1 MAKSDFFLAFNEITE
16 SHHLQKEVVI
26 DALKQALVSAYR
38 RDSNPS
44 PAQRVEAEVDLNA
57 SRYRVF
63 VEKEVI
69 DDGEKLLNV
78 HTEISLSDARA
89 LDPNIAVGD
98 MIMAPEET
106 NTKDFGRIA
115 AQTAKQVILQKIRE
129 AERKTLFSEFKNR
142 EGELITA
149 TVQSA
154 SGQHVSLSLNNG
166 RAEAVMPGGHQIR
179 GERYRPQE
187 KVRVVILQV
196 SDSNKGPQIIVSRA
210 DRLMLR
216 RLLEFEVPEIYNG
229 QVEIRSIAREPGQRS
244 KVAVAA
250 LQPGID
256 PVGAC
261 VGMRGGR
268 IQNIVKEL
276 NDEKIDVIEWN
287 NDPAI
292 FIAKALSPA
301 HTNHNNV
308 YLEDDI
314 DLGATA
320 TVIVPDD
327 QLSLAI
333 GREGQNARL
342 AAKLTG
348 WRVDIKS
355 VTEAAFEAQAKL
367 NEPPLN
373 KLLTEQAELITEVNR
388 ILEKKQAS
396 RTVMPEEFQTLQRF
410 VHIAELRLLEMREA
424 ERIRRRKQIDKIKNS
439 LPKRAFTMKL
449 EELEIEKDI
458 ILALRNRN
466 ITNVGDL
473 MARLQA
479 EESYVR
485 GILESGKAGEDA
497 FEAVKDA
504 IATLA
509 PQADE
514 SDVVLEAAVEVEPVV
529 AALSEAAPATASVPE
544 PESADE
550 DAPPAFVDVDAPK
563 KPAAAPVPRAPVVS
577 RVPKAQPPTSP
588 EAVPD
593 MTMAAIEGED
603 TGDRDDSDS
612 ARKDGK
618 KKKGKKGSRELVF
631 DEDRGEVVVKR
642 KHKRGR
648 GDWDDFDE

>member
-69 DDGEKLLNV
+69 ADGETVLNAR
-78 HTEISLSDARA
+78 TEISLSDARA
-89 LDPNIAVGD
+89 LDPNINVGD

-149 TVQSA
+149 TVQSTG
-154 SGQHVSLSLNNG
+154 GQHVSLSLNNG
-166 RAEAVMPGGHQIR
+166 RAEAIMPSGHQIR
-179 GERYRPQE
+179 GERYRPQD

-287 NDPAI
+287 NDPAV
-292 FIAKALSPA
+292 FIAKRS
-301 HTNHNNV
+301 
-308 YLEDDI
+308 
-314 DLGATA
+314 
-320 TVIVPDD
+320 
-327 QLSLAI
+327 
-333 GREGQNARL
+333 
-342 AAKLTG
+342 
-348 WRVDIKS
+348 
-355 VTEAAFEAQAKL
+355 
-367 NEPPLN
+367 
-373 KLLTEQAELITEVNR
+373 
-388 ILEKKQAS
+388 
-396 RTVMPEEFQTLQRF
+396 
-410 VHIAELRLLEMREA
+410 
-424 ERIRRRKQIDKIKNS
+424 
-439 LPKRAFTMKL
+439 
-449 EELEIEKDI
+449 
-458 ILALRNRN
+458 
-466 ITNVGDL
+466 
-473 MARLQA
+473 
-479 EESYVR
+479 
-485 GILESGKAGEDA
+485 
-497 FEAVKDA
+497 
-504 IATLA
+504 
-509 PQADE
+509 
-514 SDVVLEAAVEVEPVV
+514 
-529 AALSEAAPATASVPE
+529 
-544 PESADE
+544 
-550 DAPPAFVDVDAPK
+550 
-563 KPAAAPVPRAPVVS
+563 
-577 RVPKAQPPTSP
+577 AQPIPIT
-588 EAVPD
+588 
-593 MTMAAIEGED
+593 TMS
-603 TGDRDDSDS
+603 TLKTTLTW
-612 ARKDGK
+612 AR
-618 KKKGKKGSRELVF
+618 RPP
-631 DEDRGEVVVKR
+631 
-642 KHKRGR
+642 
-648 GDWDDFDE
+648 